1 MVKHTS
7 DFGQAKKEPADHSDR
22 RKYVRVDLP
31 LKARFL
37 DDKGEERPCIVL
49 NVSAGGA
56 LLRAKNPPAFGKAVV
71 LYIDKLGRFE
81 GRVIRSGGNSFAI
94 NYEKKREKSARIADD
109 ITEVMHKGRR
119 SLDRRNTPRIR
130 QDAPA
135 LVHFENGRTEKCAIL
150 DISLTGASIEVDPR
164 PPLGM
169 RLILGRMMAKVVRR
183 HDTGVG
189 IVFTGSADRMDD
201 VISEAATTEPPSD
214 PGAPFAPTFGK
225 KGPSAKD

>member
-22 RKYVRVDLP
+22 RKYARVDLP

-201 VISEAATTEPPSD
+201 VISEAATTEPQSD

-225 KGPSAKD
+225 KGPSA